1 MSTSAPAPKKAKKAE
16 GSAASGDGDESR
28 DYDAE
33 TQKALEEIDA
43 CQNEIDALNE
53 KASEEILKVEQ
64 KYNKLRKPFFEKRN
78 DLIKKIP
85 NFWVTAFVN
94 HPQISA
100 ILDEEEEESLHFL
113 SKLEV
118 EEFEDIKS
126 GYRIKFYF
134 DENPYFENDV
144 LIKEFHLGSSGDPAS
159 QSTPIKWKEDM
170 DLTKRHKQRQSQM
183 KSSRKRA
190 HEQPRT
196 FFNWFTD
203 HGDASAD
210 DIAEVIKDDM
220 WPNPLQY
227 FLVPDIEVENGLEGD
242 EDESDEEEGGDAVV
256 VVEEEGEGDED
267 DEDDDGED
275 DGERK
280 DGRTPN
286 VGEREEA
293 IKEATVSRRPPGHP
307 AEIYGPLGRGAKPL
321 RAQKTQRNLR
331 KPTSVPPAAACALPP
346 LRTSRPACA
355 QRTHERARTDGTSA
369 QAAVETRESASGCDD
384 AAAALPAV
392 EAPLFLSSGAGVL
405 RANARY
411 RNTCCRCY
419 CCCGGRA
426 ELLSPV
432 SSACAVVGAGNH
444 AACAVPRLRRRRLE
458 EVERAASSARLDAS
472 PSRALLAGCGCQADN
487 DEHAAKMCDA
497 DVEPS
502 PASPQ
507 KPPLSRAQSI
517 VDELLDEINVGLHKQ
532 RPARR
537 FSADSDAC
545 ATDSSILSAASIR
558 AEVRCYSRQQLAAKG
573 T

>member
-134 DENPYFENDV
+134 DDNPYFENDV

-210 DIAEVIKDDM
+210 DIAEVRGKACVCR
-220 WPNPLQY
+220 Y
-227 FLVPDIEVENGLEGD
+227 HSCGVKSF
-242 EDESDEEEGGDAVV
+242 AH
-256 VVEEEGEGDED
+256 
-267 DEDDDGED
+267 
-275 DGERK
+275 
-280 DGRTPN
+280 
-286 VGEREEA
+286 
-293 IKEATVSRRPPGHP
+293 RR
-307 AEIYGPLGRGAKPL
+307 
-321 RAQKTQRNLR
+321 
-331 KPTSVPPAAACALPP
+331 
-346 LRTSRPACA
+346 
-355 QRTHERARTDGTSA
+355 
-369 QAAVETRESASGCDD
+369 
-384 AAAALPAV
+384 
-392 EAPLFLSSGAGVL
+392 LSS
-405 RANARY
+405 
-411 RNTCCRCY
+411 
-419 CCCGGRA
+419 
-426 ELLSPV
+426 LLSCCVRVQQYICIYVLQLCGWSLPFKFGGCASVVYRTKVTPV
-432 SSACAVVGAGNH
+432 SSSAIFSQTRSLHSAIKRRYVV
-444 AACAVPRLRRRRLE
+444 E
-458 EVERAASSARLDAS
+458 
-472 PSRALLAGCGCQADN
+472 
-487 DEHAAKMCDA
+487 K
-497 DVEPS
+497 
-502 PASPQ
+502 
-507 KPPLSRAQSI
+507 
-517 VDELLDEINVGLHKQ
+517 
-532 RPARR
+532 
-537 FSADSDAC
+537 
-545 ATDSSILSAASIR
+545 
-558 AEVRCYSRQQLAAKG
+558 
-573 T
+573 